1 MSNIQELQ
9 EKLNNSDNKVRL
21 EAIKQA
27 YEVGS
32 HEAYGLLMYAAHHHF
47 SPETRRAAHKGAL
60 LLQKKLFE
68 KGTPVGTAEIEQA
81 DPVEDSIREALGSPD
96 AQTRIDTIKSIAG
109 NDRKELYP
117 LILKQLHSE
126 QNPQVQKYFILACA
140 RLGGNDSQP
149 HLRQFLRSGDQEVR
163 ASVVR
168 ALGSF
173 GDQENIVLFML
184 FSRDPAQSVRTEAVK
199 VLENCSKEHLR
210 SAIGKLQERNRDVEK
225 DAIIFSI
232 ARFQIED
239 CYPILEEL
247 SKDPSQ
253 NIQERAG
260 KALDYVKKSAAP
272 AAQAPDPTRE
282 EANPS
287 KEDKP
292 ETSYTAVEKSSE
304 APKEESSSQPSTE
317 DATSELEEEVGSS
330 SAETDKQEENMLRV
344 IRQGEES
351 SALQG
356 LFDLIA
362 LNRLTRLGELVEP
375 IKERNSKRVTATFLM
390 AVGQSKDRNLKDFVL
405 ESLENPDGR
414 IQANA
419 VEAVRML
426 DLTEELKS
434 QILPLATQSSNDRVR
449 ANSIIS
455 LHKTSLIDTKA
466 EIENMLSSS
475 KDNRKLSALYAIQDL
490 MDPAMIP
497 LLEGPIESPNP
508 KVTKKT
514 LEILKNFYLDEEVSA
529 IKLVK
534 DFGLEEEMK
543 VEEIAEE
550 ENPGS
555 EGEEESNEPENM
567 ESIMESMNS
576 EKNEGYKTESD
587 TKEAP
592 AKETKEETSK
602 DEKKDGLSKIKSA
615 FQNLFKKK

>member
-1 MSNIQELQ
+1 MSNIQDLQ

-27 YEVGS
+27 YTVGS

-68 KGTPVGTAEIEQA
+68 KGTPVGTAETEQA
-81 DPVEDSIREALGSPD
+81 DPIEDSIREALASPD

-117 LILKQLHSE
+117 LVLKQLHSE

-184 FSRDPAQSVRTEAVK
+184 FSRDPSQSVRTEAVK
-199 VLENCSKEHLR
+199 VLESCSKEHLKA
-210 SAIGKLQERNRDVEK
+210 AIGKLQERNRDVEK

-272 AAQAPDPTRE
+272 ASKAQAPAKE
-282 EANPS
+282 ETSSSA
-287 KEDKP
+287 EDKP
-292 ETSYTAVEKSSE
+292 EAAPSEQEKVESSPEE
-304 APKEESSSQPSTE
+304 APTQPSTE

-330 SAETDKQEENMLRV
+330 SAETDEQEENMLRV

-362 LNRLTRLGELVEP
+362 LNRLTRLAELVDP

-390 AVGQSKDRNLKDFVL
+390 AVGQSKDRNLKNFVV

-434 QILPLATQSSNDRVR
+434 QILPLATQSANDRVR

-455 LHKTSLIDTKA
+455 LHKSGLIDTKA

-490 MDPAMIP
+490 MDPAMVP

-514 LEILKNFYLDEEVSA
+514 LEILKNFYLDEETSA

-543 VEEIAEE
+543 VEEISEE
-550 ENPGS
+550 ES
-555 EGEEESNEPENM
+555 STSDGEEESSEPENM
-567 ESIMESMNS
+567 ESVLESMNS
-576 EKNEGYKTESD
+576 EGKEGEKAPGAPEEESA
-587 TKEAP
+587 E
-592 AKETKEETSK
+592 ETKEEASK
-602 DEKKDGLSKIKSA
+602 DGKKDGLSKIKSA

>member
-1 MSNIQELQ
+1 MSNIQDLQ

-27 YEVGS
+27 YTVGS

-68 KGTPVGTAEIEQA
+68 KGTPVGTAEAEQA
-81 DPVEDSIREALGSPD
+81 DPIEDSIREAIASPD

-117 LILKQLHSE
+117 LVLKQLHSE

-140 RLGGNDSQP
+140 RLGGSDSQP

-173 GDQENIVLFML
+173 EDQENIVLFML
-184 FSRDPAQSVRTEAVK
+184 FSRDPSQSVRTEAVK
-199 VLENCSKEHLR
+199 VLESCSKEHLKA
-210 SAIGKLQERNRDVEK
+210 AIGKLQERNRDVEK

-260 KALDYVKKSAAP
+260 KALDYVKKSAATTTK
-272 AAQAPDPTRE
+272 AQAPVKEDTGSS
-282 EANPS
+282 A
-287 KEDKP
+287 EDKP
-292 ETSYTAVEKSSE
+292 EAAPSEQEKVESSPEE
-304 APKEESSSQPSTE
+304 APTQPSTE

-330 SAETDKQEENMLRV
+330 SAETDEQEENMLRV

-362 LNRLTRLGELVEP
+362 LNRLTRLAELVDP

-390 AVGQSKDRNLKDFVL
+390 AVGQSKDRNLKNFVV

-434 QILPLATQSSNDRVR
+434 QILPLATQSANDRVR

-455 LHKTSLIDTKA
+455 LHKTGLIDTKA

-490 MDPAMIP
+490 MDPAMVP

-508 KVTKKT
+508 KVTNKT
-514 LEILKNFYLDEEVSA
+514 LEILKNFYLDEEASA
-529 IKLVK
+529 IKLVQ

-543 VEEIAEE
+543 VEEISEE
-550 ENPGS
+550 ES
-555 EGEEESNEPENM
+555 SASDGEQESNEPENM
-567 ESIMESMNS
+567 ESVLESMNS
-576 EKNEGYKTESD
+576 EGKEGEKAPSASEEESA
-587 TKEAP
+587 E
-592 AKETKEETSK
+592 ETKEEPSK
-602 DEKKDGLSKIKSA
+602 DGKKDGLSKIKSA